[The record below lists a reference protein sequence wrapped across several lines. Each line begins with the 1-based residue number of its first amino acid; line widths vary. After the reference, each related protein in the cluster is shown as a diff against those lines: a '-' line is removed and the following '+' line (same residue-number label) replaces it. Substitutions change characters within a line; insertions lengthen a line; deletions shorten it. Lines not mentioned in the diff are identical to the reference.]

1 MQAMQLSSAR
11 AVVAS
16 RAPLRQQ
23 ASRPASAPLRRG
35 MTVVR
40 ASGDRESAQAAM
52 EAEQLTTTALL
63 VAAGLLA
70 PLLLDADSAQAAV
83 PALIKGR
90 TFSLIHPG
98 ASQQPAS
105 GGGRLGTHLPVCQ
118 QGQRSAAAGACRA
131 PSRTAVALALL
142 GGELRPSASTTLPH
156 ITSHHSSGACPAAI
170 NFFLFGS
177 SVYAGYLGLQ
187 WRRTR

>member
-1 MQAMQLSSAR
+1 MQAIQLSSAR

-23 ASRPASAPLRRG
+23 ASRPASTTLRRG
-35 MTVVR
+35 MVLVR
-40 ASGDRESAQAAM
+40 AWEDRESAQAAM

-63 VAAGLLA
+63 VAAGLLG
-70 PLLLDADSAQAAV
+70 PLLLDANTAQAAV

-98 ASQQPAS
+98 GFTQPDS
-105 GGGRLGTHLPVCQ
+105 TCGGGGVHARASVRTRAVQRRQLP
-118 QGQRSAAAGACRA
+118 GAASPVVGVGWL
-131 PSRTAVALALL
+131 SLL
-142 GGELRPSASTTLPH
+142 GYPSCSNFPPTIFLPTT
-156 ITSHHSSGACPAAI
+156 AAVLVAVM
-170 NFFLFGS
+170 FFLFGS
-177 SVYAGYLGLQ
+177 SVYAGYLGFQ

>member
-1 MQAMQLSSAR
+1 MGGHRPPPSTPIAFDPHIVLPDPHPHTMQAMQLSSTR

-35 MTVVR
+35 MAVVR

-63 VAAGLLA
+63 VAAGLLG

-98 ASQQPAS
+98 GCKQPVIGSWGGCFARACQCASQGSAVPPAS
-105 GGGRLGTHLPVCQ
+105 
-118 QGQRSAAAGACRA
+118 RA
-131 PSRTAVALALL
+131 PPRRIGGELLALL
-142 GGELRPSASTTLPH
+142 G
-156 ITSHHSSGACPAAI
+156 
-170 NFFLFGS
+170 
-177 SVYAGYLGLQ
+177 
-187 WRRTR
+187 